1 MYTLHYDEPHR
12 RIEYYLSCDRLA
24 RNIAE
29 WVRPLR
35 RVAGGAPG
43 GGAGVVA
50 AGDDLKNCTLWA
62 AAGRL
67 QWALASELT
76 IDGDSAMA
84 TLASLSAAELEAARL
99 AFRRL
104 IAAVAAE
111 CPALRHEPHSTLA
124 QLVAFGRE
132 AVMTGL
138 ESPDFFGFLKNELQD
153 VDLAAALRV

>member
-24 RNIAE
+24 LNIAE
-29 WVRPLR
+29 WARPPR
-35 RVAGGAPG
+35 RGADG
-43 GGAGVVA
+43 
-50 AGDDLKNCTLWA
+50 DLKDCTLWA

-67 QWALASELT
+67 EWALASELT
-76 IDGDSAMA
+76 IDGDSVVAS
-84 TLASLSAAELEAARL
+84 LASLSAADLEAARIS
-99 AFRRL
+99 FRRL

-111 CPALRHEPHSTLA
+111 CPGLRHEPHSTLA